1 MNFDENEMF
10 RGEMRLAEYRRL
22 NHGLHLKRRND
33 LTEAEEFRREL
44 HAYLLVL
51 PPSAVFTHLTAARL
65 LGWQLPKLP
74 DQTPVFVA
82 VDGND
87 RRPRRNGMICSRL
100 VRKRDPTSRA
110 AGLPVDST
118 EEILLRCARDL
129 GVLDLVILIDSA
141 RKRGDLDNDRME
153 AVLGSRR
160 PGVRMLRLAYRLSS
174 DRAESAGES
183 TLRLFHEAIDVPVQ
197 PQVELFDDR
206 GTSVGRV
213 DLLVTGTS
221 FIHEY
226 DGAHHRDKV
235 QHRVDLRRE
244 RGLAGTPFV
253 RRGFTLDD
261 VLNHPAVVMH
271 EIDRALGRPHLL
283 RRLETW
289 RRAVG
294 NSLYSERGRE
304 RVMNRWRRQNGFID
318 WAKSA

>member
-1 MNFDENEMF
+1 MEFDEDEMF

-22 NHGLHLKRRND
+22 DHGLHLKRRSD
-33 LTEAEEFRREL
+33 LTEDEEFRREL

-74 DQTPVFVA
+74 EQVPVFASVEQK
-82 VDGND
+82 D
-87 RRPRRNGMICSRL
+87 RRPRRQGLICSRL
-100 VRKRDPTSRA
+100 VRAGPRTRRA
-110 AGLPVDST
+110 RGLPVDEP

-141 RKRGDLDNDRME
+141 LRKGDLHRDRME
-153 AVLGSRR
+153 ALLASGR
-160 PGVRMLRLAYRLSS
+160 PGVRMLRIAYGLSS
-174 DRAESAGES
+174 SRAESGGES
-183 TLRLFHEAIDVPVQ
+183 ALRMFHKAIDVPVQ

-221 FIHEY
+221 FVHEY
-226 DGAHHRDKV
+226 DGAHHRDKA

-244 RGLAGTPFV
+244 RGLAGTTFV

-261 VLNHPAVVMH
+261 LLNHPAVVMH
-271 EIDRALGRPHLL
+271 EIDRALDRPHLP
-283 RRLETW
+283 RRLATW
-289 RRAVG
+289 RRVVD

-304 RVMNRWRRQNGFID
+304 RVMNRWRRQGGFID
-318 WAKSA
+318 WAKTA